1 MKKTLLIFTFLLPSL
16 FFSEVYGQKLS
27 DLVAKNEKAIFQ
39 IFAYDEYGSPSS
51 IGTGFY
57 VNNQGKALTNVH
69 VIEDAKFAF
78 IRDYKGNTYQI
89 KEINRVCE
97 ACDIAEIIVD
107 TKGQTNSFLTTTKV
121 IPPKASDIFVIGN
134 PEGFESTVSTGII
147 SSIREQENKVIQI
160 SAPIS
165 PGSSGSPIM
174 DMTGNVIGI
183 ATYQYAEGQNL
194 NFGYWIGCVDKLS
207 ENNSYSLS
215 NNQTQDLF
223 VLNEVC
229 KGESNLIINSIEL
242 NEKNTVV
249 NLSFTNTSLAFG
261 DDAFIYTIIG
271 DKSESF
277 YIQDNNTGE
286 KFYVY
291 NSTIGS
297 SPQDPTRLKLG
308 ETKRFKL
315 YFQSIKQA
323 NSISIKEGMSGS
335 DWSFDNIQLY
345 DYKELSFEDKNFFND
360 FYLQT
365 GLKYLS
371 KKDFVGAYVILKEY
385 TNTNNDN
392 AYSHNLTG
400 IISYIIGNNLDAFVH
415 MNKAIEIEPTDDNL
429 YFNLYYLNHA
439 SGNTNEALKNIT
451 TAITLNDDQP
461 EYYAFRAEIYFAN
474 KSWKKAESDFTKIID
489 SDRSVT
495 YHTYFKRAIARLW
508 IKKNGACEDLDIAY
522 SNCTSEEDKKVIAEW
537 YNKYCR

>member
-1 MKKTLLIFTFLLPSL
+1 MKRALLIFTFLLPSI
-16 FFSEVYGQKLS
+16 FISEAFGQKLS

-39 IFAYDEYGSPSS
+39 IFSYDEYGSPTS

-57 VNNQGKALTNVH
+57 IDNQGKALTNVH

-78 IRDYKGNTYQI
+78 IRDHTGKTYQI
-89 KEINRVCE
+89 IKINRVCE
-97 ACDIAEIIVD
+97 ECDIAEIIID
-107 TKGQTNSFLTTTKV
+107 HNGQANSYLTTTKS

-174 DMTGNVIGI
+174 DMTGAVIGI

-194 NFGYWIGCVDKLS
+194 NFGYWIGCMDKLS
-207 ENNSYSLS
+207 ENKSYSLS

-249 NLSFTNTSLAFG
+249 NLSFTNTSLAYG
-261 DDAFIYTIIG
+261 DGAFIFTKIG

-291 NSTIGS
+291 NTTIGS
-297 SPQDPTRLKLG
+297 SPQAPTYLKLG

-315 YFQSIKQA
+315 YFPSINQA
-323 NSISIKEGMSGS
+323 SSISIREGMSGS
-335 DWSFDNIQLY
+335 DWSFNNINLA

-365 GLKYLS
+365 GLTYLS
-371 KKDFVGAYVILKEY
+371 KKDFVGAYVVLKEY

-392 AYSHNLTG
+392 AYSHNLAG
-400 IISYIIGNNLDAFVH
+400 IVSYIIGNNLDAFVH
-415 MNKAIEIEPTDDNL
+415 INKAIEIEPTDDNL
-429 YFNLYYLNHA
+429 YFNLYYLNLA
-439 SGNTNEALKNIT
+439 SGNTNEALKNIN

-461 EYYAFRAEIYFAN
+461 EYYAYRAELYFAN
-474 KSWKKAESDFTKIID
+474 ESWKNAEADFTKIID

-508 IKKNGACEDLDIAY
+508 IKKNGACKDLEIAY
-522 SNCTSEEDKKVIAEW
+522 ANCNSEEDKKTITEW